1 LTLALIRVQLRPVS
15 RGRAGQLGI
24 ALWGVGGVLL
34 LFGQALVRLTPI
46 AWEALTSG
54 TLTSTQWALY
64 VGWVVVSAYTEGYR
78 AFQKGFAPRVVKRAF
93 ELAAAPRS
101 LFVVLAPAY
110 CMTLFAAPRTRM
122 LISWTVNLCVVAAV
136 VYVRKLSQPWRGI
149 IDGGVVVGLSWGV
162 VCMVREFVLAYSAW
176 SHDPH
181 AADASLT

>member
-1 LTLALIRVQLRPVS
+1 VIRVQLRPVS

-176 SHDPH
+176 SHDPR
-181 AADASLT
+181 AANPSLT

>member
-1 LTLALIRVQLRPVS
+1 MALIRVQLRPVS
-15 RGRAGQLGI
+15 RGRAVQLGI

-46 AWEALTSG
+46 AWEAMTSG
-54 TLTSTQWALY
+54 TLSSMQWAIY
-64 VGWVVVSAYTEGYR
+64 VGWVLVSAYTEGYR

-93 ELAAAPRS
+93 ELAAAPNT
-101 LFVVLAPAY
+101 LAVVLAPAY

-162 VCMVREFVLAYSAW
+162 VCLVREFAIAYVAW
-176 SHDPH
+176 SRDSAP
-181 AADASLT
+181 ANASLT